1 MRDLDDKL
9 LYKALSLLGEYL
21 NRWETEPYRLVICG
35 GAALIARSLVYRT
48 TQDVDIVA
56 LLGEG
61 DKLISPDP
69 LPEELVA
76 AAKIVKNTLEL
87 KDNWLNN
94 EPSREPGGIFQLGF
108 PEGLAAR
115 LTQMDFGPKL
125 TAYFLDRY
133 DQIHLKLFASVDSG
147 PGGHVKDLLKL
158 NPKEEELEAAAT
170 WAISHDSSPGFR
182 MMLISMLKQLGFRNV
197 AERIQ

>member
-1 MRDLDDKL
+1 MQDLDDKL
-9 LYKALSLLGEYL
+9 LYKALSFLGEYL

-35 GAALIARSLVYRT
+35 GAALIACSLVDRT

-61 DKLISPDP
+61 CKLISPDP
-69 LPEELVA
+69 LPEELLA

-94 EPSREPGGIFQLGF
+94 GPSREPGGIFQLGF

-115 LTQMDFGPKL
+115 LTRMDFGPKL

-133 DQIHLKLFASVDSG
+133 DQIHLKLYASVDSG
-147 PGGHVKDLLKL
+147 PGGHVEDLLKL
-158 NPKEEELEAAAT
+158 NPKEEELEAAAN
-170 WAISHDSSPGFR
+170 WAITHDPSPGFR
-182 MMLISMLKQLGFRNV
+182 MMLISMLEKLGFRNV
-197 AERIQ
+197 AEKI